1 MKINKTLIFI
11 SIFFLIF
18 ESNTLANE
26 KIINLIDKKIK
37 ALGEYAEIQSYP
49 EGFFEKFAKHCKK
62 KKNFGCIKMAVP
74 KKMSSMFNRNESYNQ
89 RHPEN
94 QLYAMALFEIF
105 YLDKLQKNQKNLE
118 QFQADWPKEKNR
130 YGKYVLS
137 LIKLNETRIKM
148 RKAVGLN
155 LLTTPEEAINVYWS
169 LGSFLS
175 KGKINKN
182 KITKDYLKRKKLL
195 SEYNGP
201 ISKLKAAIENQEL
214 DEIYEYLK

>member
-1 MKINKTLIFI
+1 
-11 SIFFLIF
+11 
-18 ESNTLANE
+18 
-26 KIINLIDKKIK
+26 
-37 ALGEYAEIQSYP
+37 
-49 EGFFEKFAKHCKK
+49 
-62 KKNFGCIKMAVP
+62 MAVP
-74 KKMSSMFNRNESYNQ
+74 QKMSLMFNRNESYNQ

-105 YLDKLQKNQKNLE
+105 YLDKLKKNQKNLE
-118 QFQADWPKEKNR
+118 KFQADWPKEKNR